1 VYSTCSLEPEENEF
15 VVREVLG
22 ALGDAFQVADP
33 RIAIGSLLQ
42 ESVSAESVAC
52 ADGFFRTFPPEQRTD
67 GFFAAVIE
75 RRNPKA

>member
-22 ALGDAFQVADP
+22 ALGDDFRVADP
-33 RIAIGSLLQ
+33 RSAIESNLQ
-42 ESVSAESVAC
+42 ESVREESVVC
-52 ADGFFRTFPPEQRTD
+52 ADGFFRTFPPEHGTD
-67 GFFAAVIE
+67 GFFGAVIE